1 MNPGP
6 LNTLDRIRVSLSP
19 IIEFEKGF
27 TMPIT
32 SIFGIQSG
40 FDSASL
46 VEKLIALQARPMD
59 LKLAQVQAKETQL
72 ESFQSLRTQ
81 LQSFQSTLQKMN
93 TASQF
98 SANTANFSV
107 TVGPGNVLSASTTSS
122 ASVGTHNIT
131 VTALAQATNLTSNTT
146 YSATTDTIVQPP
158 PMAPAP
164 AYSFDINVGGAP
176 TLIAVDPVNDTI
188 QNVVD
193 AINASAADVTASIID
208 VGAGVLRIQIQ
219 GNQSGT
225 ANAVTAVLNDDMGAP
240 VDTFNVAQ
248 AEADASV
255 TVGGT
260 TFTRST
266 NTISDIITGVTL
278 DLESLGSG
286 TLVIASDTAEIT
298 ANIQDFVNAFN
309 TLIGF
314 IDEQT
319 EFNPETFATGTLF
332 GNSAVQGLETTL
344 RRIATGQVTGLAG
357 NFEFLSQIGITTQND
372 GTLFLD
378 EVKLNDAL
386 SADLTNVV
394 DLFTST
400 NGVIT
405 LLDSKISVLLDSSQ
419 KGPLTAELDS
429 LTGSIDDLNDTLLR
443 MDERL
448 ELFERNIRQEFINLE
463 ILLGKLDAQR
473 NAFQLALQ
481 NLGSFFDRQN

>member
-1 MNPGP
+1 
-6 LNTLDRIRVSLSP
+6 
-19 IIEFEKGF
+19 
-27 TMPIT
+27 
-32 SIFGIQSG
+32 
-40 FDSASL
+40 
-46 VEKLIALQARPMD
+46 
-59 LKLAQVQAKETQL
+59 
-72 ESFQSLRTQ
+72 
-81 LQSFQSTLQKMN
+81 
-93 TASQF
+93 
-98 SANTANFSV
+98 
-107 TVGPGNVLSASTTSS
+107 
-122 ASVGTHNIT
+122 
-131 VTALAQATNLTSNTT
+131 
-146 YSATTDTIVQPP
+146 
-158 PMAPAP
+158 
-164 AYSFDINVGGAP
+164 
-176 TLIAVDPVNDTI
+176 
-188 QNVVD
+188 
-193 AINASAADVTASIID
+193 
-208 VGAGVLRIQIQ
+208 
-219 GNQSGT
+219 
-225 ANAVTAVLNDDMGAP
+225 VTAVLNDDMGAP

-394 DLFTST
+394 ELFTSI

-405 LLDSKISVLLDSSQ
+405 LLDTEISVLLDSSQ

-463 ILLGKLDAQR
+463 IILGKLDAQR
-473 NAFQLALQ
+473 NAFLLALQ
-481 NLGSFFDRQN
+481 NLGSFFDRQA

>member
-1 MNPGP
+1 
-6 LNTLDRIRVSLSP
+6 
-19 IIEFEKGF
+19 
-27 TMPIT
+27 MPIT

-72 ESFQSLRTQ
+72 EAFQNLRTQ
-81 LQSFQSTLQKMN
+81 LQSFQSTLQTMN
-93 TASQF
+93 TASRF
-98 SANTANFSV
+98 SSNTANFTV
-107 TVGPGNVLSASTTSS
+107 TPPVTGSVLSASTTSS
-122 ASVGTHNIT
+122 AVEGTHTIDVTFLSRVGTVISSTAYASTTVPVDADSNTDFIIT
-131 VTALAQATNLTSNTT
+131 VAG
-146 YSATTDTIVQPP
+146 IPI
-158 PMAPAP
+158 
-164 AYSFDINVGGAP
+164 SFLDVGGD
-176 TLIAVDPVNDTI
+176 TVQELVDK
-188 QNVVD
+188 
-193 AINASAADVTASIID
+193 INAHPTVEVTASTVD
-208 VGAGVLRIQIQ
+208 VGSWIKIVIVGDNP
-219 GNQSGT
+219 GS
-225 ANAVTAVLNDDMGAP
+225 ANTVEAVLDRPTGGPGNDENYLS
-240 VDTFNVAQ
+240 VQ
-248 AEADASV
+248 DASDATL
-255 TVGGT
+255 TVDGIGYTRT
-260 TFTRST
+260 T
-266 NTISDIITGVTL
+266 NAISDIITGVTL
-278 DLESLGSG
+278 DLESPGSG

-298 ANIQDFVNAFN
+298 ASIQDFVNAFN

-332 GNSAVQGLETTL
+332 GNSAVQSLETTL

-463 ILLGKLDAQR
+463 IILGKLDAQR